1 MINRIEIKGL
11 FQSKALRE
19 LWQTIQQELPQLHY
33 FKEEDDLWEDAR
45 IDNLEDF
52 ISECNALLCKCN
64 FQDVSIEYL
73 YNYLSSDCFK
83 CFCKQVLLENEKA
96 EIIIDESERDYIV
109 NELEMSE
116 DEYKQRCKTYDI
128 LEIARYLI
136 EYYLLNKHPEI
147 LLEYYKTQDYDQPE
161 QIFKSQV
168 SLYLMCEKL
177 VTNSTTA

>member
-1 MINRIEIKGL
+1 
-11 FQSKALRE
+11 
-19 LWQTIQQELPQLHY
+19 
-33 FKEEDDLWEDAR
+33 
-45 IDNLEDF
+45 
-52 ISECNALLCKCN
+52 
-64 FQDVSIEYL
+64 
-73 YNYLSSDCFK
+73 
-83 CFCKQVLLENEKA
+83 
-96 EIIIDESERDYIV
+96 
-109 NELEMSE
+109 MSE